1 MRAGSG
7 EMTPASWGKGQVIP
21 DLFEATVDHYRS
33 RTALRQKQSGA
44 WRNVSWQEYGEQV
57 RLVAI
62 GLLALGIRRGDRVC
76 IIGANNPEWLF
87 ADIGTLTAGGV
98 SVGVYTTS
106 SPLQIEYILNDCQ
119 ARLIFVANDDL
130 LERVFAVWSNTP
142 ALQHIIVFDGQQGHD
157 PRVLSLDSLR
167 DLGRR
172 FDARHPTA
180 LQGVRGEMDPS
191 DMATLVYTSGT
202 TGPPKGAMIS
212 HANILYQAAVQ
223 AVLLPIGETDHQ
235 VSFLPFSHIGERL
248 LGDYRHLISGSTVSF
263 TESQAT
269 IFEDIIE
276 IAPTMFFGVPRIW
289 EKFHAVISSAI
300 AEAPVLLQRVYDAA
314 FAVGNRV
321 AVQRLSGKRI
331 PKWLGAIYFVT
342 DKLLLRRL
350 KRLIGMHRTRFAISG
365 GAPIESR
372 LLKWFFA
379 LGLDMRE
386 TYGLT
391 ESTGVVSI
399 PPPDRRKVGTVGKAL
414 PGSEIRIAADGE
426 ILVRGPQVFLGY
438 FGKDQETAEVL
449 KDGWLSTGDLGEL
462 DEEGF
467 LTVTG
472 RKKDIIITAAGK
484 NISPTEIEN
493 QLRFSPYIADAMV
506 IGDGRQYLTCLI
518 TINFETVSGFARN
531 HDLQF
536 GAATELCH
544 LEEIKA
550 LIQAE
555 VDKTNRLFARPEQIK
570 RFHLMDKEFQPGD
583 EEMTPTMKLK
593 RDVIAKKFSDVI
605 EALYCEQ

>member
-1 MRAGSG
+1 
-7 EMTPASWGKGQVIP
+7 MTLASREKDQVIP
-21 DLFEATVDHYRS
+21 DLFEATVDRHRS
-33 RTALRQKQSGA
+33 RIALRQKQSGA
-44 WRNVSWQEYGEQV
+44 WRNISWQEYGEQV

-62 GLLALGIRRGDRVC
+62 GLLALGIQRGDRVC
-76 IIGANNPEWLF
+76 IIGANSPEWLF

-106 SPLQIEYILNDCQ
+106 SPVQIEYILNDCL
-119 ARLIFVANDDL
+119 AKLVFVANDAL
-130 LERVFAVWSNTP
+130 LNKVLAVWGNAP
-142 ALQHIIVFDGQQGHD
+142 ALHHIVVLDGQRRND
-157 PRVLSLDSLR
+157 ARILSLDKLR
-167 DLGRR
+167 DLARR
-172 FDARHPTA
+172 FDAHHPEA
-180 LQGVRGEMDPS
+180 LRDVRGKLDAS

-212 HANILYQAAVQ
+212 HSNILYQVAVQ
-223 AVLLPIGETDHQ
+223 AVLLPIGETDRQ

-263 TESQAT
+263 TESQVT
-269 IFEDIIE
+269 IFEDVIE
-276 IAPTMFFGVPRIW
+276 VAPTMFFGVPRIW
-289 EKFHAVISSAI
+289 EKFHAVILSAI
-300 AEAPVLLQRVYDAA
+300 VEAPALLQRVYGAA

-321 AVQRLSGKRI
+321 AERRLGGKGI

-342 DKLLLRRL
+342 DKLLLKRL
-350 KRLIGMHRTRFAISG
+350 KRLIGMHRTQFVISG
-365 GAPIESR
+365 GAPIETR

-399 PPPDRRKVGTVGKAL
+399 PPLDQRKVGTVGKAM
-414 PGSEIRIAADGE
+414 PGSEIRIAADCE

-438 FGKDQETAEVL
+438 FGKDQETAKVL
-449 KDGWLSTGDLGEL
+449 KDGWLSTGDLGQL

-467 LTVTG
+467 LTITG

-484 NISPTEIEN
+484 NISPAEIEN

-506 IGDGRQYLTCLI
+506 IGDGRKYLTCLI
-518 TINFETVSGFARN
+518 TINFETLSGFARD

-536 GAATELCH
+536 GAVTELCH
-544 LEEIKA
+544 LAEIKA

-555 VDKTNRLFARPEQIK
+555 VDKTNRLFARSEQIK
-570 RFHLMDKEFQPGD
+570 RFHLLDKEFQPGD

-593 RDVIAKKFSDVI
+593 REVIAKKFSDLI